1 MSRRFVA
8 WSVRGNDIDSS
19 RVTSKQEG
27 TALLL
32 VCRRYARDVPGVND
46 TLRHGASFSTLPT
59 VSPRNRR
66 VRSPQGS
73 LRAMYRYLSRR
84 FSLVKSCTQDRN
96 RCRPSKLMLPSAA
109 TSSSFLFS
117 RA

>member
-1 MSRRFVA
+1 MV
-8 WSVRGNDIDSS
+8 
-19 RVTSKQEG
+19 G
-27 TALLL
+27 TNPAVEAGWLPVSL
-32 VCRRYARDVPGVND
+32 RYARNVPGVNG
-46 TLRHGASFSTLPT
+46 TLTRNASFSTLPT
-59 VSPRNRR
+59 VSSRNRR
-66 VRSPQGS
+66 VKSPQGS
-73 LRAMYRYLSRR
+73 LLAVYRYLSRR